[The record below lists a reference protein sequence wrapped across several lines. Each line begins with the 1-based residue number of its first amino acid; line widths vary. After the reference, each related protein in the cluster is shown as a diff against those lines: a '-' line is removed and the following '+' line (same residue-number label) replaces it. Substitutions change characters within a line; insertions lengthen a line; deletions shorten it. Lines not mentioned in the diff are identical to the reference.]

1 MSPSP
6 DVKTKK
12 KKALFNYKEKFIVIN
27 ENKIQDPKESPN
39 KSLLSSYSNSP
50 IDEDPIEVTKV

>member
-6 DVKTKK
+6 DVKSKK
-12 KKALFNYKEKFIVIN
+12 KKALFNYKERLIVIN
-27 ENKIQDPKESPN
+27 ENKIQNPKESPN

-50 IDEDPIEVTKV
+50 IDEEPLEVTKI